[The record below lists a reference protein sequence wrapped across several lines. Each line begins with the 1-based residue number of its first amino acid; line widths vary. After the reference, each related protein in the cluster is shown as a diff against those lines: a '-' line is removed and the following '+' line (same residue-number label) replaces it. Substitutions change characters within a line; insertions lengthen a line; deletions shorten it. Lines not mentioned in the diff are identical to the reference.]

1 MTRARLTVRFLLCI
15 RVLIFTSRFSVYF
28 PSEEIQ
34 ISGKLIVYQ
43 DICSAPCNSCCVW
56 AMVDTK
62 FKHHCKNFLFG
73 LYALTV
79 TVYLLAISTGA
90 AASDNMAYV
99 KLVGDQGS
107 TDFIAVD
114 NIAIDNWEPH
124 S

>member
-1 MTRARLTVRFLLCI
+1 
-15 RVLIFTSRFSVYF
+15 
-28 PSEEIQ
+28 
-34 ISGKLIVYQ
+34 
-43 DICSAPCNSCCVW
+43 
-56 AMVDTK
+56 MVDTK
-62 FKHHCKNFLFG
+62 FKHNCKNFLFC
-73 LYALTV
+73 LYALTI

-90 AASDNMAYV
+90 AASDNIAYV